1 MTSFRDYHLNSRRFC
16 GKLKGY
22 AYYLKPPRSYTLNSV
37 VSHCSNQSAR
47 NITEFCCVNMDARYY
62 SVVHSTW
69 PSPTIWQTH
78 APTFNKWHKKKKKK
92 KVTLHILTHD
102 AMQGCGSTSL
112 MVRTNDKFRDTRER
126 NVIIRSDIWTTNI
139 RSLGFRDIRE
149 CDIMKVAITELRV
162 HLVAARDI
170 KQTT

>member
-1 MTSFRDYHLNSRRFC
+1 
-16 GKLKGY
+16 
-22 AYYLKPPRSYTLNSV
+22 
-37 VSHCSNQSAR
+37 
-47 NITEFCCVNMDARYY
+47 
-62 SVVHSTW
+62 
-69 PSPTIWQTH
+69 
-78 APTFNKWHKKKKKK
+78 
-92 KVTLHILTHD
+92 
-102 AMQGCGSTSL
+102 